1 MGFSCSIAAAILA
14 GSTAFIHAKP
24 TSFSGC
30 DGVCRDLHQEFPN
43 QVLLR
48 NETAYALEQTFFWST
63 VQGSASPI
71 CFFTPENA
79 SEVSRAVVIARDGQ
93 CQFAVKSGGHYSFEA
108 STIDNGLVVDLAR
121 MNDTVVSDD
130 KRSAVVGPGGRWS
143 NVYPILQEQNLTIPG
158 GRMFG
163 VGVGGLTL
171 GGGISWLSN
180 LHGMTCD
187 NVQDYEVVLG
197 NGSIVTASPTS
208 HPDLYWALRGGA
220 SNFGIV
226 TKFTFDAYEQGKL
239 WTGQLEYD
247 SAANTSSITAFVNW
261 GDQLVATDPKS
272 FSVLLWDYNKDA
284 PPTGTAILTHADTFA
299 DNKHPAVFDGFY
311 SAEPSNITETNAYHA
326 EIADGL
332 VFPGGVTRNSFWT
345 TSFVLDAGMMQTAF
359 EIWRE
364 EAKAIEDI
372 ATQQLQLQ
380 IFTRAEF
387 EFAKRN
393 GGNPTSFAE
402 QERPL
407 GFLNIIAM
415 WKNAEDDKI
424 VYATQQRIEDRV
436 NAAAREMGLYNGFKY
451 TNYASQFQDPFTSYG
466 AENKARLL
474 KIAKDYDPN
483 GVFQNLVS
491 GGFKLTRG
499 PEHV

>member
-1 MGFSCSIAAAILA
+1 
-14 GSTAFIHAKP
+14 
-24 TSFSGC
+24 
-30 DGVCRDLHQEFPN
+30 
-43 QVLLR
+43 
-48 NETAYALEQTFFWST
+48 
-63 VQGSASPI
+63 
-71 CFFTPENA
+71 
-79 SEVSRAVVIARDGQ
+79 
-93 CQFAVKSGGHYSFEA
+93 
-108 STIDNGLVVDLAR
+108 
-121 MNDTVVSDD
+121 
-130 KRSAVVGPGGRWS
+130 
-143 NVYPILQEQNLTIPG
+143 
-158 GRMFG
+158 
-163 VGVGGLTL
+163 
-171 GGGISWLSN
+171 
-180 LHGMTCD
+180 MTCD
-187 NVQDYEVVLG
+187 NVLDYEVVLG
-197 NGSIVTASPTS
+197 NGSIVTTSPNS
-208 HPDLYWALRGGA
+208 HPDLYWALRGGG

-247 SAANTSSITAFVNW
+247 GASNASSITAFVNW

-272 FSVLLWDYNKDA
+272 FSVLLWDYNKDT
-284 PPTGTAILTHADTFA
+284 PPTGTAILTHADIFTG
-299 DNKHPAVFDGFY
+299 NKHPAVFDGFY
-311 SAEPSNITETNAYHA
+311 NAGPNNITETNAYHA

-345 TSFVLDAGMMQTAF
+345 TSFALDAEMMQTAF

-415 WKNAEDDKI
+415 WKNVEDDKI
-424 VYATQQRIEDRV
+424 VYATQQRVEERV
-436 NAAAREMGLYNGFKY
+436 NAAARERGLYNGFKY

-474 KIAKDYDPN
+474 KIAKEYDPE
-483 GVFQNLVS
+483 GVFQKLVS
-491 GGFKLTRG
+491 GGFKLTHG
-499 PEHV
+499 PEYV

>member
-1 MGFSCSIAAAILA
+1 
-14 GSTAFIHAKP
+14 
-24 TSFSGC
+24 
-30 DGVCRDLHQEFPN
+30 
-43 QVLLR
+43 
-48 NETAYALEQTFFWST
+48 
-63 VQGSASPI
+63 
-71 CFFTPENA
+71 
-79 SEVSRAVVIARDGQ
+79 
-93 CQFAVKSGGHYSFEA
+93 
-108 STIDNGLVVDLAR
+108 
-121 MNDTVVSDD
+121 
-130 KRSAVVGPGGRWS
+130 
-143 NVYPILQEQNLTIPG
+143 
-158 GRMFG
+158 
-163 VGVGGLTL
+163 
-171 GGGISWLSN
+171 
-180 LHGMTCD
+180 
-187 NVQDYEVVLG
+187 
-197 NGSIVTASPTS
+197 
-208 HPDLYWALRGGA
+208 
-220 SNFGIV
+220 
-226 TKFTFDAYEQGKL
+226 
-239 WTGQLEYD
+239 
-247 SAANTSSITAFVNW
+247 
-261 GDQLVATDPKS
+261 
-272 FSVLLWDYNKDA
+272 DA

-311 SAEPSNITETNAYHA
+311 SAEPSNITETNAYHS

-424 VYATQQRIEDRV
+424 VHATQQRIEDRV

>member
-1 MGFSCSIAAAILA
+1 
-14 GSTAFIHAKP
+14 
-24 TSFSGC
+24 
-30 DGVCRDLHQEFPN
+30 
-43 QVLLR
+43 
-48 NETAYALEQTFFWST
+48 
-63 VQGSASPI
+63 
-71 CFFTPENA
+71 
-79 SEVSRAVVIARDGQ
+79 
-93 CQFAVKSGGHYSFEA
+93 
-108 STIDNGLVVDLAR
+108 
-121 MNDTVVSDD
+121 
-130 KRSAVVGPGGRWS
+130 
-143 NVYPILQEQNLTIPG
+143 
-158 GRMFG
+158 
-163 VGVGGLTL
+163 
-171 GGGISWLSN
+171 
-180 LHGMTCD
+180 MTCD

-197 NGSIVTASPTS
+197 NGSVVTASLTS
-208 HPDLYWALRGGA
+208 HPDLYWALRGGG
-220 SNFGIV
+220 SNFGII

-247 SAANTSSITAFVNW
+247 GAANASSITAFVNW
-261 GDQLVATDPKS
+261 GDQLVATDPRS

-284 PPTGTAILTHADTFA
+284 PPTGTAILTHADTFT
-299 DNKHPAVFDGFY
+299 DNKHPAVFDEFY
-311 SAEPSNITETNAYHA
+311 SAGPNNITETNAYHA

-345 TSFVLDAGMMQTAF
+345 TSFVLNAEMMQTAF

-364 EAKAIEDI
+364 EAKAIENI

-415 WKNAEDDKI
+415 WKNAEDDNI
-424 VYATQQRIEDRV
+424 VYATQQRVEERV
-436 NAAAREMGLYNGFKY
+436 NAAARERGLYNGFKY
-451 TNYASQFQDPFTSYG
+451 TNYASQFQDPFISYG

-474 KIAKDYDPN
+474 KIAKDYDPD